1 MLSRILLG
9 VAVLGLASG
18 LAAHADTIGTTE
30 TFHLTVDGCSGM
42 CGSAGSDFGT
52 ITLVQSAT
60 GVVTVTEVLNSALN
74 PAFVDTGAGESLVFS
89 LTGNPMITIGNLTTG
104 FQRVPTADLNNGPF
118 GTGEYAV
125 TCGGYGT
132 GQSKVG
138 PLSCGPGASTTISG
152 DCQDRFAACRDW
164 TGSGAVASFAE
175 TAFHLPCRILHR
187 GMNLLRRFSQ
197 QMLIR
202 KQICGKR
209 VTTNFG
215 LGVAQF
221 QNKRAEHHPEQV
233 TARSRLSSASL

>member
-132 GQSKVG
+132 GSSKVG
-138 PLSCGPGASTTISG
+138 PLSCGPGASTTNPGPLSFTVTDAAGVNVSDFAPIDTCYKPTSSSSCESIYFDSDIVGPTGKTG
-152 DCQDRFAACRDW
+152 DV
-164 TGSGAVASFAE
+164 GALVG
-175 TAFHLPCRILHR
+175 TVVPP
-187 GMNLLRRFSQ
+187 
-197 QMLIR
+197 
-202 KQICGKR
+202 
-209 VTTNFG
+209 V
-215 LGVAQF
+215 
-221 QNKRAEHHPEQV
+221 PEP
-233 TARSRLSSASL
+233 S